1 MLGCA
6 MVEQGEVVRKLVVY
20 SALMWLIPAVLYYS
34 SAHFQ
39 HISDNP
45 QLFGY
50 LSVFAV
56 NLVVV
61 AYIVQAFREK
71 PNNALKAD

>member
-71 PNNALKAD
+71 PINALKAD

>member
-1 MLGCA
+1 

-39 HISDNP
+39 AISDNP

-50 LSVFAV
+50 ISVLAV
-56 NLVVV
+56 NVVVV
-61 AYIVQAFREK
+61 AYIVQAFWEK
-71 PNNALKAD
+71 PNNAKAD

>member
-1 MLGCA
+1 
-6 MVEQGEVVRKLVVY
+6 
-20 SALMWLIPAVLYYS
+20 MWLIPAVLYYS

-56 NLVVV
+56 NLIVV